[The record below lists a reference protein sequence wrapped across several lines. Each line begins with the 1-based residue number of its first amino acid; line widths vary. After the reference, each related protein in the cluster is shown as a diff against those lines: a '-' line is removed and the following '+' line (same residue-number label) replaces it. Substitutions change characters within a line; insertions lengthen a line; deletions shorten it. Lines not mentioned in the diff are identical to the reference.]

1 QLERSPSA
9 FVLGTRTFDRD
20 VPLANR
26 VGNVAARGLFR
37 LLVRRR
43 ITDTQTGLRGIPAA
57 FLAELIEIE
66 EVRYDF
72 ELEMLVRA
80 VARELSIVELP
91 IQTVYGVTGQSHFQP
106 LGDSLRIVRVFLR
119 LAGRLSNARTDWD
132 AYHRSPSLLAPLTRR
147 VTARAI
153 AATVRR
159 F

>member
-1 QLERSPSA
+1 PERSRATFERVAGDPRVTVLRHPTNRGKGEALKTAFAYVLSTPATVGVVTADADGQHLVSDVRRVAEQLERSPSA

-57 FLAELIEIE
+57 FLAELIEVE

-91 IQTVYGVTGQSHFQP
+91 
-106 LGDSLRIVRVFLR
+106 
-119 LAGRLSNARTDWD
+119 
-132 AYHRSPSLLAPLTRR
+132 
-147 VTARAI
+147 
-153 AATVRR
+153 
-159 F
+159 